1 MQLLITLLVISLVA
15 IWALAIAFLA
25 GILSPDMVSGL
36 LPGSP
41 DSVGVGE
48 MGAAVAIGAA
58 LLASIGIAVALVL
71 FVRLWNE
78 QKRMHLRQGEQ
89 GEAFIG
95 QVQTQHK
102 ATLVNAYSTRLYG
115 LEAEVERQQRIIAR
129 LKQIQKA
136 DPAEKA
142 SEKRQKQLEN
152 ARRRLKSL
160 HTRARD
166 YESKIEGLLTD
177 LDVTLRDVRM
187 NAQTA
192 EHDLRDEYPSVT
204 YMAR

>member
-1 MQLLITLLVISLVA
+1 MQLLITLLVISFLA
-15 IWALAIAFLA
+15 IWALAIAFLTGA
-25 GILSPDMVSGL
+25 ISPGFVSFF

-41 DSVGVGE
+41 ETIGVGE

-58 LLASIGIAVALVL
+58 LLASIGIATALILV
-71 FVRLWNE
+71 VRLWNE
-78 QKRMHLRQGEQ
+78 QLRMHNRQAEQ

-129 LKQIQKA
+129 LKQIQKT
-136 DPAEKA
+136 DPVEKA

-160 HTRARD
+160 HTRSRD

-187 NAQTA
+187 NAQLTD
-192 EHDLRDEYPSVT
+192 HDLRDEYPSVT